1 MNKRL
6 IWAVCFFMVMALFWG
21 ISYAREVI
29 VVPRL
34 RRGLPSTSLERPRL
48 NKETKKT
55 TLPFATIVQKGTDTE
70 MAVNIKPPERPPL
83 ISTIGTEGRIAKEPA
98 DFRRAPL
105 KAEKFF
111 YVIGRVRN
119 MGWAKVR
126 LFRQRGGFFELYGN
140 EAEKDEL
147 GTDYLDA
154 EGNFR
159 IGPLRYKEGFF
170 ERGQD
175 VVLVME
181 LNSPYA
187 VAYSEVYGTVRPFRF
202 RLASRQRVIP
212 EGGSYD
218 MGTINIDWKQREYYP
233 VRAYKKVISRLRERD
248 KLEQKIRIEFT
259 RDVDNPRHMEEI
271 GYILMPYSEQ

>member
-1 MNKRL
+1 
-6 IWAVCFFMVMALFWG
+6 VCFFAVITLFWG
-21 ISYAREVI
+21 ISYAQEVI

-34 RRGLPSTSLERPRL
+34 RRGLPSTSLERPEL
-48 NKETKKT
+48 SKESKKT
-55 TLPFATIVQKGTDTE
+55 TLPFARMAYKGTDTE
-70 MAVNIKPPERPPL
+70 RAVEIKPPQRPPL

-105 KAEKFF
+105 KAGKFF

-119 MGWAKVR
+119 MGWVKVR
-126 LFRQRGGFFELYGN
+126 LYRKRGGFFELYGN
-140 EAEKDEL
+140 EAAKEEL
-147 GTDYLDA
+147 GTDYLDS

-181 LNSPYA
+181 LDSPYA

-202 RLASRQRVIP
+202 RLASRPRVIP

-233 VRAYKKVISRLRERD
+233 VRAYKKVIARLREREE
-248 KLEQKIRIEFT
+248 LGQKIRIEFT
-259 RDVDNPRHMEEI
+259 RDVDNPRYMEEI